1 MKRIIKLSS
10 LVLSVLLM
18 LTACSA
24 VFDSAISG
32 TIKDRSVKETSS
44 TSTGGI
50 ADVMVYAYDNES
62 TCDNKYSSWDG
73 KSEFVDNTVP
83 SAKTASDGSFSIS
96 NLRWITTNPAYGKDA
111 DSKTIYLLAF
121 NKDYGLVKVPGRTI
135 QSDKSNNFG
144 IVYMD
149 KATVTK
155 TLVVKLKDIDD
166 NSTSSVSGSDSTI
179 TNTNGF
185 SFQYR
190 YCDGYS
196 EEDNVS
202 GKVDSFTNGQATI
215 TVKYKEYEGN
225 TTQKAD
231 VPSVTLY
238 NIETGSDWTLMTVLT
253 DNEYVINYDE
263 DKKDFVNSDLSFSN
277 AWKSGSV
284 TVSLIDGSSSS
295 LSSITDPI
303 YFQWKYNNGEEE
315 ESGYGTT
322 STGSLTIPV
331 KFRKDID
338 TPTLYLYDF
347 DDNDNT
353 NDDKW
358 TWTESET
365 NAKAKGEDD
374 KITVALSTNK
384 DNVTQKVYFR
394 KNYIKLN
401 ASGISGYLVTYGDSD
416 ADGKKKASGYGY
428 TSDYDDK
435 LYLFSGDNL
444 LSSNPVRTDK
454 VVNNTSTSDP
464 IVDYGYFTG
473 LGNGVKLTLKYD
485 DDTTND
491 TVSYIGTTDA
501 LTVKYVARGTTGN
514 PKSATIN
521 GTTAATLSYNS
532 MTTDFSVMLYK

>member
-155 TLVVKLKDIDD
+155 TLVVKLKDIDN
-166 NSTSSVSGSDSTI
+166 NSTSSASGSDSTI

-238 NIETGSDWTLMTVLT
+238 NIETGSDWTLMTDLT

-277 AWKSGSV
+277 AWKSVSV

-303 YFQWKYNNGEEE
+303 YFQWKYNNGKEET
-315 ESGYGTT
+315 SGNETT

-338 TPTLYLYDF
+338 TPILYLYDF

-374 KITVALSTNK
+374 KITVTLSTNK
-384 DNVTQKVYFR
+384 DKVTQNVYFR

-416 ADGKKKASGYGY
+416 TDGKKKASGYGY
-428 TSDYDDK
+428 TCDYDDK
-435 LYLFSGDNL
+435 LYLYSGDNL
-444 LSSNPVRTDK
+444 LSSNPVRTNK

-473 LGNGVKLTLKYD
+473 LGNGVKLTLKYN

-491 TVSYIGTTDA
+491 TVSYIGTTDD

-514 PKSATIN
+514 LKPATIN